1 MTTML
6 IPSIPSSYLDAA
18 EASKFFSEDEKVFI
32 RSNFR
37 GREER
42 KIGDV
47 RASCD
52 FNLFFGFFFDGTKNN
67 YIDAEHAK
75 NHSNVARLYDCFPGQ
90 SVFGVLPAGADWQH
104 QPEQYNNYFRV
115 YVPGVATKFSQVGD
129 SGEGYE
135 QKRGAAF
142 GAQGE
147 QRIVWALIQ
156 AINNVHRFFLK
167 QPLISS
173 AEAHDLANA
182 IAVSAQKRHFMQP
195 RASLRMEGSGI
206 DNNTRNTFAKLLTRL
221 HANVSN
227 HWPDPKTGKPKKID
241 PGIVRNIYIS
251 IFGFSRGATEARA
264 FTNWLHSLCGLDAE
278 LRGEPAG
285 LTLGGF
291 KVHFDFL
298 GLFDTVASVG
308 AGNTL
313 GNSIG
318 GAWDGHGAWADAD
331 DSLRIQH
338 GIRCVHLVAAH
349 EVRRSFPLD
358 SISFGTALPE
368 NCDEV
373 VVPGV
378 HSDLGGGYA
387 PTEQGRGTDP
397 NGADMMSRV
406 PLIYM
411 YKMARLAGVPLKLEF
426 ASAVAKGRFKIEP
439 TTITA
444 MNAYLACCKV
454 KAGTLAAIMREQ
466 QRLCIEWRV
475 ARRADG
481 SAPLER
487 TNSFLRATTFDQNDL
502 HSANLEFDKEVAE
515 FEKWLLAKGA
525 GFQPKEQPPGYN
537 DSHAGEW
544 EEIATWWKKTVP
556 PATVMDFFDNYVHDS
571 RAWFKVAGKDNEPEA
586 LEELKIAAER
596 RQRLKVYNDRE
607 ANRIARINQQA
618 AQRGTD
624 KFSSMPV
631 QVPVQFHPISDG
643 FSPAQRAAIDEY
655 LRTNRLPR
663 MITEGREPFSYFVRA
678 GYLRYRKVYAGGDS
692 ILISQGDSARGSAR
706 DATAISALDEAAGT
720 AAPSA

>member
-1 MTTML
+1 MTTKL
-6 IPSIPSSYLDAA
+6 IPEISIGYLNAVDYSQLFSVRELDTIRFIYADRERPSS
-18 EASKFFSEDEKVFI
+18 
-32 RSNFR
+32 RQPQ
-37 GREER
+37 
-42 KIGDV
+42 
-47 RASCD
+47 ASCD
-52 FNLFFGFFFDGTKNN
+52 TNLFFGFFFDGTKNN
-67 YIDAEHAK
+67 YIDAEVSK
-75 NHSNVARLYDCFPGQ
+75 SHSNVARLYDCYPGQ
-90 SVFGVLPAGADWQH
+90 SVPGVLPVGADWQH
-104 QPEQYNNYFRV
+104 NPAQYTNFFRV
-115 YVPGVATKFSQVGD
+115 YVPGVATKFSQIGD
-129 SGEGYE
+129 TGEGS
-135 QKRGAAF
+135 QLKGGAAF
-142 GAQGE
+142 GAQGDK
-147 QRIVWALIQ
+147 RIVWALIQ

-173 AEAHDLANA
+173 AEAQNLANRLV
-182 IAVSAQKRHFMQP
+182 ISAHQRQYMQP
-195 RASLRMEGSGI
+195 RTSRWLEGSAI
-206 DNNTRNTFAKLLTRL
+206 DNSTRDAFAKLLKRL

-227 HWPDPKTGKPKKID
+227 HWVDPKTGKPKKID
-241 PGIVRNIYIS
+241 PGIVRNIYVS

-291 KVHFDFL
+291 RVHFDFL

-308 AGNTL
+308 LGNTL
-313 GNSIG
+313 GNGIG
-318 GAWDGHGAWADAD
+318 GAWDGHGAWADAE

-358 SISFGTALPE
+358 SISYGTALPE

-397 NGADMMSRV
+397 DGADMMSRV

-426 ASAVAKGRFKIEP
+426 ASAVAKSRFKIDP
-439 TTITA
+439 ATITA
-444 MNAYLACCKV
+444 MNGYLACCKV
-454 KAGTLAAIMREQ
+454 KTGTLAAIMREQ

-475 ARRADG
+475 ARRANG
-481 SAPLER
+481 TAPLER
-487 TNSFLRATTFDQNDL
+487 SNSFLRASTFDQNDL
-502 HSANLEFDKEVAE
+502 HSANLEFDKEIAE

-525 GFQPKEQPPGYN
+525 GFQPKAQPLGFD
-537 DSHAGEW
+537 DSHADEW
-544 EEIATWWKKTVP
+544 EEIATWWMKKIP
-556 PATVMDFFDNYVHDS
+556 PATVMDFFDNFVHDS
-571 RAWFKVAGKDNEPEA
+571 RAWFKVAGKDNEAEA

-596 RQRLKVYNDRE
+596 RQRLKAYNDRE
-607 ANRIARINQQA
+607 ADRIARMNQQA

-624 KFSSMPV
+624 KISSLPM
-631 QVPVQFHPISDG
+631 QFHPISDG
-643 FSPAQRAAIDEY
+643 FSPAQRTAIDEY

-663 MITEGREPFSYFVRA
+663 MITEGREPFGYFVRA

-692 ILISQGDSARGSAR
+692 ILISQGGSARNSAR
-706 DATAISALDEAAGT
+706 DATAIAALDGATGT
-720 AAPSA
+720 TVPGA

>member
-1 MTTML
+1 MTATLM
-6 IPSIPSSYLDAA
+6 PSVPIEFA
-18 EASKFFSEDEKVFI
+18 EAADVSKLFREDERKEIERKSEI
-32 RSNFR
+32 RSQWHAR
-37 GREER
+37 
-42 KIGDV
+42 DV
-47 RASCD
+47 KRSCD
-52 FNLFFGFFFDGTKNN
+52 TNLFFGFFFDGTKNS
-67 YIDAEHAK
+67 YIDAEAAK
-75 NHSNVARLYDCFPGQ
+75 NHSNVARLYDCYPGQ
-90 SVFGVLPAGADWQH
+90 SVPAVLPASAEW
-104 QPEQYNNYFRV
+104 QYNPTKYSNYFRV

-135 QKRGAAF
+135 QKRGAAL

-147 QRIVWALIQ
+147 QRIAWALIQ

-173 AEAHDLANA
+173 AEAQNLANRLV
-182 IAVSAQKRHFMQP
+182 ISAHQRQYMQP
-195 RASLRMEGSGI
+195 RTSRWLEGSAI
-206 DNNTRNTFAKLLTRL
+206 DNSTRDAFAKLLKRL

-227 HWPDPKTGKPKKID
+227 HWVDPKTGKPKKID
-241 PGIVRNIYIS
+241 PGIVRNIYVS

-278 LRGEPAG
+278 LRGEPAA

-291 KVHFDFL
+291 QVHFDFL

-308 AGNTL
+308 VGNTL

-318 GAWDGHGAWADAD
+318 GAWDGHGAWADAE

-358 SISFGTALPE
+358 SISHGTALPE

-397 NGADMMSRV
+397 DGTDMMSRV

-426 ASAVAKGRFKIEP
+426 ASAVAKSRFKIDP
-439 TTITA
+439 ATITA
-444 MNAYLACCKV
+444 MNGYLACSKV
-454 KAGTLAAIMREQ
+454 KTGPLAAIMREQ

-475 ARRADG
+475 ARRANG
-481 SAPLER
+481 TAPLER
-487 TNSFLRATTFDQNDL
+487 TNSFLRASTFDQNDL
-502 HSANLEFDKEVAE
+502 HSANLEFDKEIAE
-515 FEKWLLAKGA
+515 FEQWLLAKGA
-525 GFQPKEQPPGYN
+525 GFQPKEQPLGYN

-544 EEIATWWKKTVP
+544 EEIATWWKKTTVP
-556 PATVMDFFDNYVHDS
+556 PTAVTEFFDSYVHDS
-571 RAWFKVAGKDNEPEA
+571 RAWFKVAGKDNEAEA

-596 RQRLKVYNDRE
+596 RQRLKAYNDRE
-607 ANRIARINQQA
+607 ADRIARMNQQA

-624 KFSSMPV
+624 RLSSLPM
-631 QVPVQFHPISDG
+631 QFHPISDG
-643 FSPAQRAAIDEY
+643 FSSAQRGAIDEF
-655 LRTNRLPR
+655 LRTKRLPR
-663 MITEGREPFSYFVRA
+663 MITDGREPFSYFVRA

-692 ILISQGDSARGSAR
+692 ILISQGGSASDSAR
-706 DATAISALDEAAGT
+706 DATAIAALDGAT
-720 AAPSA
+720 APGA